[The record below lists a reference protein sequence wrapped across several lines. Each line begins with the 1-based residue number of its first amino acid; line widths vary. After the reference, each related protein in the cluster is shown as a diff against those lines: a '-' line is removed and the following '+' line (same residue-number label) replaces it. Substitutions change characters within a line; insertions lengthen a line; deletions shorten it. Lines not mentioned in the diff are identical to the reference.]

1 MNYENFNRTKII
13 VTLGPSTF
21 DIDKI
26 KNLIDIGVDV
36 FRINFSHGTHKQYK
50 KIVQKIK
57 NYDETVA
64 LMADLKGTEIRT
76 CVKKDGGLKLKEG
89 DRVDLLY
96 DNDKV
101 GENNFSLHYSKILDI
116 SKKGRHI
123 LVDDGKVEFEILEV
137 KKDRLK
143 LKSLTNGVLKDKK
156 SAHFVETDVPFP
168 LLTSQDKDD
177 IEFAKENDFD
187 FVAASMIKS
196 EKEIYAIRGLL
207 DDSMQLL
214 AKIEHPDAVYNI
226 DSIIEAADMIL
237 VARGDLGVKMPI
249 TKVPVIQKNITE
261 KACKEGKPVI
271 IATQLL
277 ESMVQ
282 NPRPTRAEVNDIAS
296 AIFNKVDALMLTGET
311 AAGNYPVESVEILKE
326 VVKNT
331 EESINY
337 ENYLKNIDVNKGNI
351 SESISYAAVDA
362 SYSLPA
368 QAILCFTSSGST
380 ARRVAKFRPS
390 LPVYAFTQDEKVVR
404 QLKGVFGVIPFKIG
418 HFNSM
423 DNMIDEGKEILIEKN
438 LIKPDHKIVITS
450 GTPIGRTGTTNTIKI
465 IDV

>member
-1 MNYENFNRTKII
+1 MNYENFNKTKII

-21 DIDKI
+21 DIGKI
-26 KNLIDIGVDV
+26 KKLINIGVDV
-36 FRINFSHGTHKQYK
+36 FRINFSHGTHKQYR
-50 KIVQKIK
+50 KIVHKIK
-57 NYDETVA
+57 NYDDSVA

-76 CVKKDGGLKLKEG
+76 CVKKKEGINLKEG
-89 DRVDLLY
+89 DSLELVY
-96 DNDKV
+96 DNENIDK
-101 GENNFSLHYSKILDI
+101 NKFSLHYSNILDI

-123 LVDDGKVEFEILEV
+123 LVDDGRIEFEIIEV

-143 LKSLTNGVLKDKK
+143 LKSLTNGVLKDRK

-177 IEFAKENDFD
+177 IEFAKQNDFD

-207 DDSMQLL
+207 DDSMQLV

-226 DSIIEAADMIL
+226 DSIIEASDMIL

-249 TKVPVIQKNITE
+249 TKVPVMQKNITE
-261 KACKEGKPVI
+261 KACKAGKPVI

-277 ESMVQ
+277 ESMME

-311 AAGNYPVESVEILKE
+311 AAGKFPIESVEVLKE

-331 EESINY
+331 ENSINY
-337 ENYLKNIDVNKGNI
+337 ENYLKNIDVNKGNV

-390 LPVYAFTQDEKVVR
+390 LPVFAFTQKDKVVR
-404 QLKGVFGVIPFKIG
+404 QLRGVFGVIPFKIG

-423 DNMIDEGKEILIEKN
+423 DNMVDESKKILLEKN
-438 LIKPDHKIVITS
+438 LIEPNNKIVITS